1 LKPPDLPDYKLLR
14 KIGSGGMGEVYSAIT
29 ISDKKKVAIKF
40 LDPEAAKISAVVS
53 QFKQEADILGILEH
67 PNVCGYVGRGVAKSV
82 HYIIME
88 LADGVPLDKLPKSN
102 YSENLASDVVEISIE
117 DYMAVFCEAFKAL
130 SYIHKRGL
138 VHRDIKP
145 ANIILRHEDL
155 SPCFI
160 DFGIAKYVSADD
172 DLNVNP
178 ENMFTVVYASPEQL
192 TSKPADHLSDLFSMG
207 VVMYEKLTGKLP
219 FPGKKAM
226 EVFIAQT
233 KWSFPPP
240 RQLAP
245 EIPKKLE
252 DVILRLLA
260 KDPSQRYPTAEMVVG
275 ELERTLLV
283 LRQSKDGL
291 EITPILDELRGY
303 SGATKGY
310 KKLTLADEQ
319 NMIRKVRAE
328 LTETRQKLRY
338 EGAKGI
344 GADLEKIEGLK
355 EICAMLQNDY
365 EKLNLQIQMAMGFK
379 SGPLVIDKFNSI
391 FTLDIMAYEKRGV
404 AFSINTIEQKV
415 VSPDGRDIMV
425 GKMNFSER
433 AKRFYS
439 INRQKESSAWMQTNW
454 FVGPYEEREFPVFIM
469 VTDGQDYN
477 CPVGYDGFLW
487 PKEFLLIVRKFGW
500 TGLGIV
506 EKFRGVDRSGTSV
519 TAEHREVVL
528 FSQVLFDKIDE
539 KR

>member
-1 LKPPDLPDYKLLR
+1 MKPPELRNYKLLDR
-14 KIGSGGMGEVYSAIT
+14 IGSGGMGDVYSAVALD
-29 ISDKKKVAIKF
+29 SNSKVAIKF
-40 LDPEAAKISAVVS
+40 LDPEAAKISTVVS
-53 QFKQEADILGILEH
+53 QFKQEGDILSILEH
-67 PNVCGYVGRGVAKSV
+67 PNVCGYIDKGVASSI
-82 HYIIME
+82 HYIVME
-88 LADGVPLDKLPKSN
+88 LAEGTPLDQVPRSN
-102 YSENLASDVVEISIE
+102 YPENLPQDAEEISI
-117 DYMAVFCEAFKAL
+117 DIYLDIFNDAFKGL

-145 ANIILRHEDL
+145 ANIILRKDSL

-192 TSKPADHLSDLFSMG
+192 TSKPVDHLSDLFSMG
-207 VVMYEKLTGKLP
+207 VVMYEKLTGQVP

-233 KWSFPPP
+233 KWNFPPP

-252 DVILRLLA
+252 DIILKLITRE
-260 KDPSQRYPTAEMVVG
+260 PSQRYPTAEMVVG
-275 ELERTLLV
+275 ELSRIISV

-291 EITPILDELRGY
+291 EITPILSELRGFT
-303 SGATKGY
+303 GAKKGF

-319 NMIRKVRAE
+319 NMIRKVRLE
-328 LTETRQKLRY
+328 LAETRQRIRY
-338 EGAKGI
+338 EGTKGVA
-344 GADLEKIEGLK
+344 ADLEKIAGLK
-355 EICAMLQNDY
+355 EVCEMLQKDY
-365 EKLNLQIQMAMGFK
+365 ERLNRQIQMAMGFK
-379 SGPLVIDKFNSI
+379 SNPLVIDKFNSI
-391 FTLDIMAYEKRGV
+391 FTLDIMSYEKRGI

-415 VSPDGRDIMV
+415 VSPNGRDIMV

-469 VTDGQDYN
+469 VTDGEDYS

-506 EKFRGVDRSGTSV
+506 QKFRGVDRSGTSV

-528 FSQVLFDKIDE
+528 FSQILFDKIDE